1 MTAKP
6 EVHGQCL
13 LGSCGCHPGSGLN
26 EPHWEYL
33 GQPGLVLWVVGEGH
47 VPPGAGSR
55 DRQTC
60 SGTACAILD
69 YEGTILA
76 RGGPILAR
84 GLTSIIG
91 STWGSTGGSPGWCG
105 RVTCAPGSRHVTAE
119 LEVALPA
126 PYWIA
131 VGTILLR
138 GGAIRARGLMSLIGS
153 TWGDPWVSRG
163 QHGRVTYS
171 PGWCHV
177 TSEPEVAR
185 PTPSWIAAGS
195 ILARGGTILPWGLM
209 SLTGRIWD
217 VPGRSRG
224 RRERVSCPSP
234 GAGSCDC
241 RSGSGSARAIN
252 ARVSAV
258 SSRVF

>member
-1 MTAKP
+1 MRAPGLQGGSRVRRGRVTCHPGRGHVTAKP

-91 STWGSTGGSPGWCG
+91 STWGCTGGSPGWWG

-119 LEVALPA
+119 PEVALPA
-126 PYWIA
+126 P
-131 VGTILLR
+131 
-138 GGAIRARGLMSLIGS
+138 SLI
-153 TWGDPWVSRG
+153 D
-163 QHGRVTYS
+163 Q
-171 PGWCHV
+171 
-177 TSEPEVAR
+177 A
-185 PTPSWIAAGS
+185 PSWLGAA
-195 ILARGGTILPWGLM
+195 P
-209 SLTGRIWD
+209 
-217 VPGRSRG
+217 
-224 RRERVSCPSP
+224 SCL
-234 GAGSCDC
+234 GA
-241 RSGSGSARAIN
+241 
-252 ARVSAV
+252 
-258 SSRVF
+258 

>member
-1 MTAKP
+1 M
-6 EVHGQCL
+6 
-13 LGSCGCHPGSGLN
+13 
-26 EPHWEYL
+26 
-33 GQPGLVLWVVGEGH
+33 
-47 VPPGAGSR
+47 PPGAGSR

-224 RRERVSCPSP
+224 RRERVSCPPPP
-234 GAGSCDC
+234 GQGHVTADLEVAWPAPSVLGSVL
-241 RSGSGSARAIN
+241 SYLGSSERTQ
-252 ARVSAV
+252 VSLYSIWYLLSELGNLLAWQSV
-258 SSRVF
+258 R